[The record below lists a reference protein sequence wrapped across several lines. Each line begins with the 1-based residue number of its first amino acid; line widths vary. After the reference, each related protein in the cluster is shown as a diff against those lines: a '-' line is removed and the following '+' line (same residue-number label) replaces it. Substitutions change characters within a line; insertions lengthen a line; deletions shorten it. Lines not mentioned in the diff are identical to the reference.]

1 MNVLIVDD
9 EKVQIETLR
18 RGLRSKGHKVFSAL
32 SAEEAMTRLEENCQE
47 IDFVIT
53 DYLLDG
59 DDGLSLL
66 RKIREKYGRL
76 PVIMMTAYGE
86 KKVLI
91 DALRNGCNGFL
102 EKPFTL
108 DDLAA
113 ELARVQMSVIQNT
126 PINRMEEIL
135 PYLVHQVNNP
145 LNAIMASAYLAMN
158 KPYEKDSLKVYMEHI
173 IDAINN
179 IKDINKKIGLLSRP
193 AEEYL
198 ETVDILALVESCA
211 RMFDELLV
219 LKGVTFDGVMGLE
232 DECMVKGNAFELEQV
247 FKNLILNAIDSMDG
261 CAGKALNINLEKDPG
276 TGGVKVLIRDSGGGI
291 GPDNLDKIFNQ
302 YFTTKEQGTG
312 LGLHVVKSIVEK
324 HRGKVAV
331 ESVLNRGTVFSVVL
345 PLADRG

>member
-18 RGLRSKGHKVFSAL
+18 RGLRSKGHSVFSAL
-32 SAEEAMTRLEENCQE
+32 SAEEAMVRLEEKSSE

-66 RKIREKYGRL
+66 RKIREKYGKL

-108 DDLAA
+108 DDLSA

-126 PINRMEEIL
+126 PSYRIEEIL

-158 KPYEKDSLKVYMEHI
+158 KPYEKDALKVYMEHI
-173 IDAINN
+173 ISAINS

-198 ETVDILALVESCA
+198 ETVDLYALVESCA

-219 LKGVTFDGVMGLE
+219 LKGVSFEGVEAADGE
-232 DECMVKGNAFELEQV
+232 YFVKGNAFELEQV

-261 CAGKALNINLEKDPG
+261 CVKKVLGISLDPG
-276 TGGVKVLIRDSGGGI
+276 DEAGLAKAVIRDTGSGI
-291 GPDNLDKIFNQ
+291 GQENLDKIFNQ

-324 HRGKVAV
+324 HRGRVSV
-331 ESVLNRGTVFSVVL
+331 ESALNRGTDFSVVL
-345 PLADRG
+345 PLAEPG

>member
-32 SAEEAMTRLEENCQE
+32 SAEEALVRLEEKSSE

-66 RKIREKYGRL
+66 RKIREKYGKL

-108 DDLAA
+108 EDLSA
-113 ELARVQMSVIQNT
+113 ELARVQMSVIQNM
-126 PINRMEEIL
+126 PSYRIEEIL

-173 IDAINN
+173 ISAINS
-179 IKDINKKIGLLSRP
+179 IKDINKKISLLSRP
-193 AEEYL
+193 PEDNL
-198 ETVDILALVESCA
+198 ETVDLAALVERCA
-211 RMFDELLV
+211 GMFDELLV
-219 LKGVTFDGVMGLE
+219 LKGVTFESVSALGD
-232 DECMVKGNAFELEQV
+232 DFMVKGNTFEMEQV

-261 CAGKALNINLEKDPG
+261 CVKKVLGISINSNSEN
-276 TGGVKVLIRDSGGGI
+276 GGVVVVIRDTGVGI
-291 GPDNLDKIFNQ
+291 GPENIDKIFNQ

-312 LGLHVVKSIVEK
+312 LGLHVVKNIVEK
-324 HRGKVAV
+324 HRG
-331 ESVLNRGTVFSVVL
+331 SVSVGSEANRGTFFTVTL
-345 PLADRG
+345 PLADAG